1 MPDSDKIPA
10 GDDQAVPRPAR
21 PKKKRNR
28 KTKTN
33 ANSIL
38 PDSGSTLFLGWDG
51 TDRAPTLGFRSSS
64 ASQSVRA
71 PLTYAG
77 DGHLM
82 TVAPTGAGKGVGVII
97 PALLTYPGS
106 VIVTDIKGEN
116 YQVTAR
122 YRREM
127 GQQVVVLD
135 PFGMVTTK
143 EKGDKLNPFDLFKVP
158 GSDTES
164 DAEMIAAQLAVGH
177 EFSSDH
183 YWEDTG
189 RGLVAGLVADVATSC
204 SPERRNL
211 CTLREMLYNDD
222 LDYTL
227 AVALDTRKQTMS
239 PLARDEFVAYLAA
252 PSDKTRPCIR
262 TTATTFV
269 KCLGSSAV
277 ARCLERSTF
286 NLCDLLNNKPMTIY
300 LVLPPEKLLSH
311 RGLLRLWVVT
321 LMTVVMRRTRLP
333 KQRTLFLLDEA
344 SQLGSLD
351 LLPQAVSLLR
361 GYGLQVW
368 TFWQD
373 LSQLMKLYP
382 NNWEAIV
389 NNAAVLQ
396 AFGVP
401 GHAAR
406 VGWRAVLGDSDAMLA
421 SELHSDEMLVAI
433 TGQPTSRHTRANYLR
448 DEAFTGRFD
457 ANHRFVGHDL

>member
-1 MPDSDKIPA
+1 MFDPA
-10 GDDQAVPRPAR
+10 EEAARGQKAGRKRKPRPPQPTR
-21 PKKKRNR
+21 GKGK
-28 KTKTN
+28 
-33 ANSIL
+33 L
-38 PDSGSTLFLGWDG
+38 PDDGSALFLGWEG
-51 TDRAPTLGFRSSS
+51 TEHSPTLGFKPS
-64 ASQSVRA
+64 AGQEVVRP
-71 PLTYAG
+71 PLTYSG

-82 TVAPTGAGKGVGVII
+82 TIAPTGAGKGVGAII

-122 YRREM
+122 YRRQM

-135 PFGMVTTK
+135 PFGLVTAK
-143 EKGDKLNPFDLFKVP
+143 DKADKLNPFDLFKVP
-158 GSDTES
+158 GSDAES
-164 DAEMIAAQLAVGH
+164 DAEMVAAQLAVGH
-177 EFSSDH
+177 EFTSDR

-189 RGLVAGLVADVATSC
+189 RGLVAGLVADIATSY
-204 SPERRNL
+204 STDKRNL
-211 CTLREMLYNDD
+211 CSLREMLYNDD

-227 AVALDTRKQTMS
+227 AVALDTRKKSMS
-239 PLARDEFVAYLAA
+239 PLARDEFIAYLAA

-277 ARCLERSTF
+277 SRSLEKSTF
-286 NLCDLLNNKPMTIY
+286 DLCDLLHNKPMTIY

-311 RGLLRLWVVT
+311 RGLMRLWVVT
-321 LMTVVMRRTRLP
+321 LMTTVMRRTRLP

-344 SQLGSLD
+344 AQLGSLD

-382 NNWEAIV
+382 ANWEAIV

-406 VGWRAVLGDSDAMLA
+406 IGWRTVLGDMDAQLA

-433 TGQPTSRHTRANYLR
+433 TGQPTARHTRANYLR
-448 DEAFTGRFD
+448 DRAFAGRFD
-457 ANHRFVGHDL
+457 ANHRFLGPEM